1 MHKSKAL
8 LLAIFVA
15 TALCVPSIHVIDAND
30 VEPMSTQGGCLW
42 ISDEAAFVWGD
53 LFLLASGI
61 GVRGNNPDSFDWKEW
76 RHLEREKKEVKYFT
90 IKYVSEK
97 KISHLV
103 TYQTHALA
111 GISLRRKEPNP
122 HGLVSCSDGCHKK

>member
-1 MHKSKAL
+1 MKEIEGRRRRMSL
-8 LLAIFVA
+8 DIGRG
-15 TALCVPSIHVIDAND
+15 CVCL
-30 VEPMSTQGGCLW
+30 GGQR
-42 ISDEAAFVWGD
+42 ED

-122 HGLVSCSDGCHKK
+122 HGLVSCSDVCHKK